1 MTVDFGIEDKE
12 IVDVLFFQDLDIET
26 LSFESPSIIGKYYG
40 IKLKEYK
47 TQKLLHIIFH
57 LSQNP

>member
-1 MTVDFGIEDKE
+1 MAVDFGIEDKE

-40 IKLKEYK
+40 IKL
-47 TQKLLHIIFH
+47 
-57 LSQNP
+57 